1 VEYYE
6 REGGARV
13 RVWWERLSDTATPTP
28 TPIADREPY
37 VDLTPSS
44 GPVGETVDV
53 SGGGFPANTAVNLYL
68 GGAVRAASAE
78 ALAGQVYAT
87 TVTDRFGS
95 FAMMFT
101 VPATWPDG
109 AQVEPGQLVVL
120 VATADFGVEA
130 GATFEVTE
138 APPPVSVDP
147 YADVTPSS
155 GGPGTRVTVSGGG
168 FP

>member
-1 VEYYE
+1 GNDRKLDFNWGTGSPDSRIPNDNFSARWTRTVDFGDEATYRFYAKADDGVRVWVDGERIIDEWHDSRGDVTYTADIRLDGREEVRVEYYE

-44 GPVGETVDV
+44 GPVGETVNV

-78 ALAGQVYAT
+78 ALAGQV
-87 TVTDRFGS
+87 
-95 FAMMFT
+95 
-101 VPATWPDG
+101 
-109 AQVEPGQLVVL
+109 
-120 VATADFGVEA
+120 
-130 GATFEVTE
+130 
-138 APPPVSVDP
+138 
-147 YADVTPSS
+147 
-155 GGPGTRVTVSGGG
+155 
-168 FP
+168 